1 MSAPLE
7 KGCQAR
13 SKFETF
19 SPQLH
24 HKCDCAL
31 SPQVAR
37 SSGSGEL
44 ALKDRRHGK
53 FTAIAV
59 LTAVVF
65 VATGI
70 AHGQEMSIRQVRSTV
85 TDPTVRNVVIV
96 GFVGG
101 FVSRNDTKHPEVQF
115 AAYLRD
121 RYPTIHA
128 EVYGN
133 HHGRKALHQV
143 VSFLDTDHDGVLSS
157 IEKERATVILYGHSW
172 GATETVAFAHEL
184 DRMGI
189 PVALTVQIDTIG
201 KPGHKASA
209 ISPNVATAINFYQ
222 TKGPLHGAPEIVAVD
237 PARTQ
242 IIGNIRMTY
251 ENRPI
256 NCDNYSW
263 YSRTF
268 NKPHHEIEND
278 FRVWDEVAS
287 LIDSDLPDGPSIVP
301 APSPSG
307 SPFFKYLK
315 RGFQAHG
322 TETALLKTP
331 SDGNGN

>member
-1 MSAPLE
+1 MCYGAASL
-7 KGCQAR
+7 R
-13 SKFETF
+13 
-19 SPQLH
+19 
-24 HKCDCAL
+24 
-31 SPQVAR
+31 VAR

-44 ALKDRRHGK
+44 VVIDRRHWK
-53 FTAIAV
+53 FTALVVLIAV
-59 LTAVVF
+59 GF
-65 VATGI
+65 VAMGT
-70 AHGQEMSIRQVRSTV
+70 ARGQEMSIRQVRPTV
-85 TDPTVRNVVIV
+85 TDPSVRNVVVI

-101 FVSRNDTKHPEVQF
+101 FVSRNDTRHPEVEF

-121 RYPTIHA
+121 RYPTVHT

-133 HHGRKALHQV
+133 HHGRKALDQV
-143 VSFLDTDHDGVLSS
+143 VRLLDTDHDGVLSS

-172 GATETVAFAHEL
+172 GATETVAFAREL
-184 DRMGI
+184 GQIGI
-189 PVALTVQIDTIG
+189 PVTLTIQIDTIA

-209 ISPNVATAINFYQ
+209 ISPNVASAINFYQ
-222 TKGPLHGAPEIVAVD
+222 TKGLLHGAPEIVAVD
-237 PARTQ
+237 PALTQ

-278 FRVWDEVAS
+278 FRVWDKVAS
-287 LIDSDLPDGPSIVP
+287 LINSELPGTPSIAP
-301 APSPSG
+301 AASPSE
-307 SPFFKYLK
+307 SPFFKYLR

-322 TETALLKTP
+322 TETALLKAP
-331 SDGNGN
+331 IDGRGN